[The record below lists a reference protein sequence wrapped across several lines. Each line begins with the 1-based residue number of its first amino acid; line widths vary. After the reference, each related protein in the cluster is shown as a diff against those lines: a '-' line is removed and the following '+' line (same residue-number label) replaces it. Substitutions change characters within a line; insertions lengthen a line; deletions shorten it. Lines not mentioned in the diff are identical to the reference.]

1 MRLFMVRKGLL
12 SVIIAGLALVLCL
25 VFWSLRTAE
34 SDAPAVP
41 VTVPVTVDDRDILP
55 AENDFFVEYR
65 MERERSRSRQVE
77 LLKDI
82 TGDPNAGQEAREKAQ
97 ARLLEISQDIEREVS
112 IENIL
117 RARGF
122 SDAIVFFQGKMVTVV
137 LPCRLTEEQTA
148 SVINIVSRGASVAS
162 ENVMV
167 IAGVE

>member
-1 MRLFMVRKGLL
+1 MHLLLVRKGLL
-12 SVIIAGLALVLCL
+12 SVIIAGLAIVFCL
-25 VFWSLRTAE
+25 AFWRLGAAE

-41 VTVPVTVDDRDILP
+41 VTVPVTVDDRDTLP
-55 AENDFFVEYR
+55 AEKDFFVEYR

-82 TGDPNAGQEAREKAQ
+82 TSDPNAGQEAREKAQ
-97 ARLLEISQDIEREVS
+97 ARLLEISRDMEREVS

-122 SDAIVFFQGKMVTVV
+122 GDAVVFFQGEMVTVV

-148 SVINIVSRGASVAS
+148 SVINIVSRGASAAS

-167 IAGVE
+167 ITGVQ